1 MNSTRRLRR
10 RSWLYPF
17 RRAVLGGLGVVLPPL
32 LTVVI
37 FLWVAGTIQQYALEP
52 VTTGARNLLA
62 WYWTERDEELLADK
76 TIVAELARKPPPDSV
91 VLPSGDVY
99 DRLKSGIYLPKNVEA
114 VVGDDDP
121 RLLENSSRRQIYQH
135 YIEVDVLP
143 ARRVVPLFLGFFV
156 LFLYLLG
163 KLLAGGIGRVLWNLF
178 EWAIHRLP
186 LVRNVYDSVKQVT
199 DFMIKEP
206 EIEYTRVV
214 AVEYP
219 RKGCWS
225 LGFVTGESLQD
236 IRNAAGEPVLSVM
249 IPSSP
254 MSVTGY
260 TITALKSLTVD
271 LDLTIDQAL
280 QFVISCGVVLPPHQ
294 IPHDRLA
301 AAARAKDEE
310 VLG

>member
-1 MNSTRRLRR
+1 
-10 RSWLYPF
+10 
-17 RRAVLGGLGVVLPPL
+17 
-32 LTVVI
+32 
-37 FLWVAGTIQQYALEP
+37 
-52 VTTGARNLLA
+52 
-62 WYWTERDEELLADK
+62 
-76 TIVAELARKPPPDSV
+76 
-91 VLPSGDVY
+91 
-99 DRLKSGIYLPKNVEA
+99 
-114 VVGDDDP
+114 
-121 RLLENSSRRQIYQH
+121 
-135 YIEVDVLP
+135 
-143 ARRVVPLFLGFFV
+143 VPLFLSLFI

-163 KLLAGGIGRVLWNLF
+163 KLLGGGIGRVLWNLF
-178 EWAIHRLP
+178 EWGIHRVP

-206 EIEYTRVV
+206 EIQYTRVV

-294 IPHDRLA
+294 IPHGRLEA
-301 AAARAKDEE
+301 ASPANQD
-310 VLG
+310 

>member
-1 MNSTRRLRR
+1 M
-10 RSWLYPF
+10 
-17 RRAVLGGLGVVLPPL
+17 
-32 LTVVI
+32 
-37 FLWVAGTIQQYALEP
+37 
-52 VTTGARNLLA
+52 
-62 WYWTERDEELLADK
+62 
-76 TIVAELARKPPPDSV
+76 V

-99 DRLKSGIYLPKNVEA
+99 DRVKSGVYLPQKVHA
-114 VVGDDDP
+114 DVADDDP
-121 RLLENSSRRQIYQH
+121 RLLETANRRQIYQH
-135 YIEVDVLP
+135 YVEVDILP
-143 ARRVVPLFLGFFV
+143 LRRVVPLFLGLFV

-163 KLLAGGIGRVLWNLF
+163 KLLGGGIGRVLWNLF

-301 AAARAKDEE
+301 AAARTDQD
-310 VLG
+310 